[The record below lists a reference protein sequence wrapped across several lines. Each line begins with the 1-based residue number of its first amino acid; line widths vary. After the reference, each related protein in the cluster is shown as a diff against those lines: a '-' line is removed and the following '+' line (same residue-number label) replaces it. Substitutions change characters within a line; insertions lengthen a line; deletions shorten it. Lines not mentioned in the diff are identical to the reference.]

1 MSESPRAEHRESLN
15 LTFRKATEAD
25 VDAFLEL
32 EHAVKPAKT
41 FSGIF
46 DRDEALREFTE
57 ADVYLIYKDG
67 KLVGSTEITM
77 KSPDKAYLA
86 GLVVHPDYEGQGIA
100 REAALFRLNLVKD
113 VPHVY
118 LVTHPENEK
127 IKNLYKSLGFIEGER
142 TENYFGDGEPRIVM
156 TLNKTAKRAV

>member
-1 MSESPRAEHRESLN
+1 M
-15 LTFRKATEAD
+15 
-25 VDAFLEL
+25 DAYLEL
-32 EHAVKPAKT
+32 ENAVKKAKT

-46 DRDEALREFTE
+46 DRDEVLREF
-57 ADVYLIYKDG
+57 ANVDVYLIYKDE
-67 KLVGSTEITM
+67 KLVGSTELKM
-77 KSPDKAYLA
+77 KNPDEAYLA

-127 IKNLYKSLGFIEGER
+127 IINLYQSLGFTIGER
-142 TENYFGDGEPRIVM
+142 KENYFGDGEPRIVM
-156 TLNKTAKRAV
+156 TLHR